1 MLRNAAKK
9 VDLPLQLKKAKDMLF
24 SVQEQLATAKQETLR
39 RAVKVGIAS
48 MQPEMD
54 TVKQLVEQYNQC
66 KKKVDELTKELNTA
80 NSTTVSSW
88 IVLVCD
94 LLVDG
99 KKGKKSQSKQ
109 TPEPSRPSE
118 FGSSIIDEIVKSQSS
133 FSVSDGTET
142 VKDPKVAV
150 DSSKVSKKKKRKEKI
165 VLSSKTTSPKEMS
178 ELPPLPIQITDTM
191 SLLASN
197 KDSKPL
203 PSIFS
208 FLHPMNQSN
217 DSSPKIGNLSEVL
230 NLDGPVTKRDSF
242 YQSSRDALRMNS
254 SLPFTDQLDAV
265 SQSSSTLDFEDP
277 FNSEIEKMEREDRER
292 SNTIVSEQPTT
303 TPVKESSIDLDELR
317 RNAQLRVGSL
327 LGDVLKANE
336 AVTTSKPL
344 FDETLVENAT
354 AVSNAASVSTLTAD
368 SNPTNSLPTNSTQR
382 KKKQHSSN
390 KVITVEEEVSVF
402 KVSQLL
408 GIPVKECLSRIH
420 EIQEGINSK
429 DDLVSCDV
437 VELLAMDE
445 DIEVRV
451 KNRFNIQPHIMQ
463 ESPTTLPPRPPVI
476 AVMGHVDHGKTTLL
490 DYLRKTSVA
499 ANEAGGITQAI
510 SSFNVML
517 DNSNR
522 ITFIDTPG
530 HAAFATMR
538 KRGATATDIILL
550 IIAADDGIKEQT
562 KEVIDIIQSTHTP
575 FVVAVTKCGKKTVN
589 KEQAIKRISTELLD
603 YDIVTIPFGGD
614 VSIVGIDSITGDG
627 IDQLKHTLYEEGLL
641 QEIRADRNA
650 PGEAV
655 VLESN
660 MREGVGTVI
669 NTVIRWGQL
678 KVGSVCVIGTEY
690 GRIKQIWNSG
700 KSVQKGY
707 AGDTV
712 EVSGINRTVNSGE
725 WLLEVKNESEA
736 AAVVSYRQRR
746 LARQK
751 MLTAKKSG
759 EKVPEEVTKTVIP
772 LILKTDVDGS
782 IQVRDE

>member
-1 MLRNAAKK
+1 MSLQENSMHRIPRHHRVSIFAFLLS
-9 VDLPLQLKKAKDMLF
+9 VDGRK
-24 SVQEQLATAKQETLR
+24 
-39 RAVKVGIAS
+39 
-48 MQPEMD
+48 
-54 TVKQLVEQYNQC
+54 
-66 KKKVDELTKELNTA
+66 
-80 NSTTVSSW
+80 
-88 IVLVCD
+88 
-94 LLVDG
+94 G
-99 KKGKKSQSKQ
+99 KKGQSKETLGQ
-109 TPEPSRPSE
+109 TKPSE

-133 FSVSDGTET
+133 FSVANSNE
-142 VKDPKVAV
+142 
-150 DSSKVSKKKKRKEKI
+150 SSKNPKGAMYTPKASKKKKRKEKV
-165 VLSSKTTSPKEMS
+165 VLSSKTAPKEMS

-191 SLLASN
+191 SLLAN
-197 KDSKPL
+197 NTDSKPL

-208 FLHPMNQSN
+208 FLHPMNQTKS
-217 DSSPKIGNLSEVL
+217 DSSSKIGNLSEVL
-230 NLDGPVTKRDSF
+230 NLDGPVAKRDGS
-242 YQSSRDALRMNS
+242 YQSSRDALGLGS
-254 SLPFTDQLDAV
+254 SLPFTDTLDSV
-265 SQSSSTLDFEDP
+265 SPTSNALDFEDP
-277 FNSEIEKMEREDRER
+277 FNSEIEKMEREDREQ
-292 SNTIVSEQPTT
+292 IQFG
-303 TPVKESSIDLDELR
+303 VKNPEPQILVEEPKIDLDELR
-317 RNAQLRVGSL
+317 RKAQIRVGSL

-336 AVTTSKPL
+336 VVTTSKPL
-344 FDETLVENAT
+344 FDETLVNNET
-354 AVSNAASVSTLTAD
+354 AVSNASTVTTLPDVSE
-368 SNPTNSLPTNSTQR
+368 PTNLAPANAIQR
-382 KKKQHSSN
+382 KKKRNTST
-390 KVITVEEEVSVF
+390 KVISVEEEVSVS
-402 KVSQLL
+402 KASQLL
-408 GIPVKECLSRIH
+408 GISVKECLSRIGD
-420 EIQEGINSK
+420 IQEGINSK

-437 VELLAMDE
+437 VELLAMDQ

-451 KNRFNIQPHIMQ
+451 KNRFNLQPHVMQ
-463 ESPTTLPPRPPVI
+463 ESPTTLPSRPPVI

-499 ANEAGGITQAI
+499 AKEAGGITQAI

-538 KRGATATDIILL
+538 QRGATATDIILL

-562 KEVIDIIQSTHTP
+562 KEVIEIIKKTHTP

-589 KEQAIKRISTELLD
+589 KDQAIKKISTALLD
-603 YDIVTIPFGGD
+603 YDIVTTPFGGD
-614 VSIVGIDSITGDG
+614 VSIVGIDSITGEG

-655 VLESN
+655 VLESIVK
-660 MREGVGTVI
+660 EGVGTVF

-759 EKVPEEVTKTVIP
+759 ENLSEEMTKTLIP

-782 IQVRDE
+782 IDVSDE